1 MQVPTGYFPW
11 ICIQHRLKVF
21 DVPVDHLSG
30 APILADYFMKTFG
43 DEEFVVVAPDVGG
56 VARARKFAQKLDA
69 SPLAIID
76 KRRQA
81 ANECEIMNIIGDVKE
96 NTA

>member
-1 MQVPTGYFPW
+1 MITCACADRVLSMDLHTAQIECF
-11 ICIQHRLKVF
+11 F

-81 ANECEIMNIIGDVKE
+81 ANECEIMNIIE
-96 NTA
+96 M